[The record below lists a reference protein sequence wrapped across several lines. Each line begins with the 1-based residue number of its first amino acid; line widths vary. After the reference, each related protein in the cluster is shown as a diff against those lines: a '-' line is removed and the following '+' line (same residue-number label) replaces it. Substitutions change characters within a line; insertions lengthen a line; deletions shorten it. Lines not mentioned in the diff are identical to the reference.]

1 MFVHEFSNK
10 VFQINRKKNPEK
22 TVTYN
27 SNLNQILMNISY
39 KCKSSKCVYIT
50 LLKMKYMNNNTQINK
65 HSKAVEF

>member
-10 VFQINRKKNPEK
+10 VFQINSKKKTEK

-39 KCKSSKCVYIT
+39 KCESSKCVYIT
-50 LLKMKYMNNNTQINK
+50 LLKMKYMNNNTQINRETLK
-65 HSKAVEF
+65 SG